1 MAIIRITDLRLRCII
16 GANDWEREKKQDVII
31 NIVMH
36 VDISKPSQ
44 SDDLNDTV
52 DYKTIAKKIIKTI
65 EPSEFILLEK
75 MVQVVMDIVCE
86 HPMVKKAEV
95 RIDKPAALRFA
106 DSVSVELTHNKSS
119 WIVLS

>member
-119 WIVLS
+119 